1 MRLFGLV
8 ILVFLLL
15 GCGADDVGPGGKAVG
30 GRCTADKDC
39 SRRCLTGGA
48 FPEGYCSQTCTT
60 AKDCPGGSAC
70 VAVAGMGVCMVPC
83 HVANDC
89 NGFGPGYACSREAR
103 QEGGEGV
110 LVCIGG

>member
-1 MRLFGLV
+1 MWRFELAFLV
-8 ILVFLLL
+8 LLL
-15 GCGADDVGPGGKAVG
+15 GCGESDVGPEGKAVG
-30 GRCTADKDC
+30 GRCTADDDC
-39 SRRCLTGGA
+39 SRRCLTGGQ

-70 VAVAGMGVCMVPC
+70 VAVDGTGVCIAPC

-89 NGFGPGYACSREAR
+89 NGFGPGYSCSREAR